1 MLSPNA
7 VDECPVFPR
16 SDKGE
21 LGADLNSESFGSF
34 APARFG
40 LSDCPSMSL
49 ASPRLHSR
57 AGHLTFHSLDLDPFS
72 SCAGPADIRDS
83 RISPLARTFATA
95 TGARIARPADYTLQL
110 SQRQVRGHS
119 PALLPF
125 LKCSLRDFEFQSC
138 LALGKIAPRAPAV
151 ESLAQAIPDPASI
164 MIRLGPFS
172 TTHPALPPGEMPD
185 TKQ

>member
-1 MLSPNA
+1 MPCLSKIRQGGIGG
-7 VDECPVFPR
+7 R
-16 SDKGE
+16 SQLRKLWLIRSRSFRS
-21 LGADLNSESFGSF
+21 LGLPIYVACVPAAPFASRPFDISFFGS
-34 APARFG
+34 G
-40 LSDCPSMSL
+40 SL
-49 ASPRLHSR
+49 LVLH
-57 AGHLTFHSLDLDPFS
+57 
-72 SCAGPADIRDS
+72 CPADIRDS